1 MRMRLACQAATR
13 AAVRLDRGLSG
24 DRFGVSVLD
33 FGQSI
38 RHTLDHHVHVHASGA
53 TGRLHLGFKI
63 LKTMPYLWMAV
74 DEEEDGGSAFAWLC
88 RGERNRQGSPD
99 YNRSQSSTVQSLS
112 THSEAG
118 CLRRQA
124 AAKLFFKVF
133 DPGGYVAL
141 RSCFYLLRTGTF
153 SANVTSTEI
162 RSRRT

>member
-1 MRMRLACQAATR
+1 MINRSPRPTR
-13 AAVRLDRGLSG
+13 R
-24 DRFGVSVLD
+24 
-33 FGQSI
+33 
-38 RHTLDHHVHVHASGA
+38 
-53 TGRLHLGFKI
+53 I
-63 LKTMPYLWMAV
+63 LKTMPYLRMAV

-153 SANVTSTEI
+153 SANVTIDGDTFTTNVSLIGATTCA
-162 RSRRT
+162 SSLS